1 MKRTP
6 AAVSPRA
13 ALTSSARAL
22 SRKALSTGGAVS
34 IFVVAVAAIAVATPA
49 TVIGQQAAG
58 NPAAADVH
66 HFPGDAVTQS
76 SVAIGS
82 ETVEYTARAGTLP
95 LADDEGNTLANV
107 FYVSYT
113 KNGVTD
119 LSERPLL
126 FSFNGGPGSASM
138 WMHIGLVG
146 PRRVRLGD
154 DGGVHRDHSPAR
166 LAPPAEMIDN
176 EYSMLDLADLV
187 FIDPVST
194 GYSRALPGVDA
205 GQFHGFAE
213 DIAAVGEFIRLYV
226 SRNDRW
232 DSPKFIIG
240 ESYGTRRA
248 AGLSA
253 ALQGGMGM
261 DLNGLILVSAGSI
274 GEQFGNFGILEYAI
288 NLPHAAATAWYHRK
302 LPADLQS
309 KPLRDLLDEV
319 QSFALDEFAV
329 ALLRGNKLTE
339 QERSD
344 IVARVAR
351 YTGLSEAYVEAIH
364 YRIDLDRFRK
374 ELLRDQGLTVGRLDS
389 RFTGNDYDSGGE
401 TYEYDAAMAAIR
413 GPFTQ
418 TFNSYVRDELG
429 YRSDLDYAVSGDVR
443 PWNDP
448 PAGMNLLETLR
459 SSMAQNPHLYVM
471 IADGYYDKL
480 YFWPEFTFSQ
490 FDFSGLRD
498 RVTIE
503 TYEAGHMMYINEESL
518 AKMKADMTA
527 FVARALG
534 H

>member
-1 MKRTP
+1 MRRTP
-6 AAVSPRA
+6 ALAPPALSPAVAIAATLIAA
-13 ALTSSARAL
+13 ALLVGAPSAAL
-22 SRKALSTGGAVS
+22 AQQDGH
-34 IFVVAVAAIAVATPA
+34 ATPA
-49 TVIGQQAAG
+49 HVE
-58 NPAAADVH
+58 
-66 HFPGDAVTQS
+66 HFPGDAVTQGN
-76 SVAIGS
+76 VVVGG
-82 ETVEYTARAGTLP
+82 ETIEYTARAGTLP
-95 LADDEGNTLANV
+95 LADADGRTLANV
-107 FYVSYT
+107 FYISYT
-113 KNGVTD
+113 KNGVAD
-119 LSERPLL
+119 ASERPLL

-146 PRRVRLGD
+146 PRRVKLGD
-154 DGGVHRDHSPAR
+154 AGGVRRDHSPAR

-176 EYSMLDLADLV
+176 EYSMLDVADLV

-205 GQFHGFAE
+205 SQFHGFAE

-253 ALQGGMGM
+253 TLQGRMGM

-274 GEQFGNFGILEYAI
+274 GEQFGDFGILQYALNI
-288 NLPHAAATAWYHRK
+288 PHAAATAWYHQR

-309 KPLRDLLDEV
+309 KSLREFLDEV
-319 QSFALDEFAV
+319 EAFALDEFAV

-339 QERSD
+339 RERAD
-344 IVARVAR
+344 IVTKVAR
-351 YTGLSEAYVEAIH
+351 YTGLTEAYVDAIH
-364 YRIDLDRFRK
+364 LRIDLNRFRK

-418 TFNSYVRDELG
+418 TFNTYVRDELG
-429 YRSDLDYAVSGDVR
+429 YHSDLDYAVSGNVR
-443 PWNDP
+443 PWNGPGD
-448 PAGMNLLETLR
+448 MNLLATLR
-459 SSMAQNPHLYVM
+459 NSMAQNPHLHVM

-498 RVTIE
+498 RVTVE
-503 TYEAGHMMYINEESL
+503 TYESGHMMYIDEASL
-518 AKMKADMTA
+518 AKMKADMEA
-527 FVARALG
+527 FVHTALG
-534 H
+534 R

>member
-1 MKRTP
+1 MRTTSELP
-6 AAVSPRA
+6 PLTFFTASAVTFSVVLAVAVGLAAPTA
-13 ALTSSARAL
+13 ALAQQDN
-22 SRKALSTGGAVS
+22 GH
-34 IFVVAVAAIAVATPA
+34 PA
-49 TVIGQQAAG
+49 
-58 NPAAADVH
+58 PADVE
-66 HFPGDAVTQS
+66 HFPGDAVTQGN
-76 SVAIGS
+76 VIIDGEAI
-82 ETVEYTARAGTLP
+82 EYTARAGTLP
-95 LADDEGNTLANV
+95 LTDADGTTLANV
-107 FYVSYT
+107 FYISYT
-113 KNGVTD
+113 KNGVAD
-119 LSERPLL
+119 VSARPLL

-146 PRRVRLGD
+146 PRRVKLGD
-154 DGGVHRDHSPAR
+154 GGGVHRDHSPAR
-166 LAPPAEMIDN
+166 LVPPAAMIDN
-176 EYSMLDLADLV
+176 EYSMLDVADLV

-205 GQFHGFAE
+205 SRFHGFAE

-253 ALQGGMGM
+253 TLQGRMGM

-274 GEQFGNFGILEYAI
+274 GEQFGNFGILQYALSI
-288 NLPHAAATAWYHRK
+288 PHAAATAWYHRK
-302 LPADLQS
+302 LPTDLQS
-309 KPLRDLLDEV
+309 KSLREFLDEV
-319 QSFALDEFAV
+319 EAFALDEYSV
-329 ALLRGNKLTE
+329 ALLAGNTLTPAERG
-339 QERSD
+339 D

-364 YRIDLDRFRK
+364 FRIDMNRFRK

-401 TYEYDAAMAAIR
+401 GYQYDAAMAAIR

-418 TFNSYVRDELG
+418 TFNTFVRDELG
-429 YRSDLDYAVSGDVR
+429 YRSDLDYAVSGNVR

-459 SSMAQNPHLYVM
+459 SSMAQNPHLHVM

-503 TYEAGHMMYINEESL
+503 TYESGHMMYIDEPSL
-518 AKMKADMTA
+518 AKMKADMAA
-527 FVARALG
+527 FVDRALG
-534 H
+534 R

>member
-1 MKRTP
+1 MTRTSEPPPLTFSTAPVIAFFVVLAAAFALATP
-6 AAVSPRA
+6 AA
-13 ALTSSARAL
+13 ALAQQDN
-22 SRKALSTGGAVS
+22 GH
-34 IFVVAVAAIAVATPA
+34 ATPA
-49 TVIGQQAAG
+49 
-58 NPAAADVH
+58 DVQ
-66 HFPGDAVTQS
+66 HFPGDAVSQG
-76 SVAIGS
+76 SVVIDG
-82 ETVEYTARAGTLP
+82 ETIEYTARAGTLP
-95 LADDEGNTLANV
+95 LADADGKTLANV
-107 FYVSYT
+107 FYISYT

-119 LSERPLL
+119 VSERPLL

-146 PRRVRLGD
+146 PRRVKLGD
-154 DGGVHRDHSPAR
+154 GGGVNRDHSPAR
-166 LAPPAEMIDN
+166 LVPPAAMIDN
-176 EYSMLDLADLV
+176 EYSMLDVADLV

-205 GQFHGFAE
+205 SQFHGFAE

-253 ALQGGMGM
+253 TLQGRMGM
-261 DLNGLILVSAGSI
+261 DLNGLILVSAGSM
-274 GEQFGNFGILEYAI
+274 GEQFGNFGILQYALNI
-288 NLPHAAATAWYHRK
+288 PHAAATAWYHRR
-302 LPADLQS
+302 LPAELQS
-309 KPLRDLLDEV
+309 RSLRDFLDEV
-319 QSFALDEFAV
+319 EAFALDEFAV
-329 ALLRGNKLTE
+329 ALLRGNKLTK
-339 QERSD
+339 QERAD
-344 IVARVAR
+344 MVAKLAR
-351 YTGLSEAYVEAIH
+351 YTGLTEAYVDAIH
-364 YRIDLDRFRK
+364 MRIDMNRFRK

-401 TYEYDAAMAAIR
+401 GYEYDAAMAAIR

-418 TFNSYVRDELG
+418 TFNTFVRDELG
-429 YRSDLDYAVSGDVR
+429 YRSDLDYAVSGNVR

-448 PAGMNLLETLR
+448 PADMNLLETLR
-459 SSMAQNPHLYVM
+459 SSMAQNPHLHVM

-503 TYEAGHMMYINEESL
+503 TYESGHMMYIDEPSL
-518 AKMKADMTA
+518 AKMKADMAA
-527 FVARALG
+527 FVARALAR
-534 H
+534 